1 MAREAKLEAALRS
14 IETELRDTLRR
25 VLPAVIEGRRTL
37 VFTNRR
43 FNPYGLDA
51 SRHDR
56 DAVRLLELS
65 DEAAALREEL
75 GRPRTEGPAH
85 VYMQACEEHAR
96 LDDPH
101 RLGPRKLAVRIL
113 DQLSSE

>member
-1 MAREAKLEAALRS
+1 MERPAKLEAALRS
-14 IETELRDTLRR
+14 TETELRDTLRR
-25 VLPAVIEGRRTL
+25 VLPAVVEGRRTL

-43 FNPYGLDA
+43 FNPHRLDA

-65 DEAAALREEL
+65 EEAAALREQL
-75 GRPRTEGPAH
+75 GLPREEGPAH
-85 VYMQACEEHAR
+85 VYIQACEEHAR
-96 LDDPH
+96 LHDPH

-113 DQLSSE
+113 DQLSPD